1 MHQAASP
8 LGGEPHMCPPGHTT
22 HMSVC
27 LCFEQRTFQDA
38 RATPKEVWGGEWI
51 FLSFSCFY
59 FILIRVK
66 IDWGLK
72 VNWCS
77 EIKILINIFRQD
89 TLSCQ

>member
-38 RATPKEVWGGEWI
+38 RATPKEVWGGGVD
-51 FLSFSCFY
+51 FP
-59 FILIRVK
+59 FILMF
-66 IDWGLK
+66 LFH
-72 VNWCS
+72 
-77 EIKILINIFRQD
+77 INKGEDRLGSQG
-89 TLSCQ
+89 